1 VGSRGAA
8 YCCAWRAGHAAVG
21 RPDKGRGALGSA
33 TVPCF
38 KGRGALGSVWRER
51 DEQCSF
57 FFKKNLFSSYF
68 ICGDPKMGYNRC
80 PLFIMLT
87 EQHGFCAV
95 SFIKINKT
103 ELPKLIL
110 IDLNFVFTAIPLR
123 PETMIKT

>member
-1 VGSRGAA
+1 MQ
-8 YCCAWRAGHAAVG
+8 
-21 RPDKGRGALGSA
+21 
-33 TVPCF
+33 
-38 KGRGALGSVWRER
+38 EE
-51 DEQCSF
+51 EQCQNDIVQF
-57 FFKKNLFSSYF
+57 Y
-68 ICGDPKMGYNRC
+68 IYIYGDLKMGYNRC

-123 PETMIKT
+123 PETKIKT